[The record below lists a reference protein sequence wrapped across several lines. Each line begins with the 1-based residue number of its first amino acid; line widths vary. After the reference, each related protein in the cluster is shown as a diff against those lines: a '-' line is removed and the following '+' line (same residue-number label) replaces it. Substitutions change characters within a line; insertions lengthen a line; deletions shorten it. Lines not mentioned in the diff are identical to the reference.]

1 MILILSAMP
10 EELEAVSQAID
21 APRSIRSAGREVTSG
36 SISGHAV
43 TAAFSRWGK
52 VAAAST
58 AAHLLTAF
66 QPSRVIFTGIAG
78 ALRDDLAIGDHVF
91 ARALFQHDLDASP
104 FFPRTHV
111 PLLDLAALPTDPA
124 LTEQLAGALRAA
136 TAAGAAWGPGT
147 GARSPTPRVWVGDVA
162 TGDQVIGTRAAR
174 ARVLEAVPSAL
185 CVEMEG
191 AAVAQ
196 VCHEFGVPFACLRMI
211 SDRADETLAPAAVF
225 ELARRS
231 GVAAAAML
239 RHWLG
244 STPAQPATQAP
255 PIH

>member
-10 EELEAVSQAID
+10 EELEAVSHAID
-21 APRSIRSAGREVTSG
+21 MPHSRRSAGRDVVSG
-36 SISGHAV
+36 SIAGHAV
-43 TAAFSRWGK
+43 TVAFSRWGK

-58 AAHLLTAF
+58 AAHLLTAVN
-66 QPSRVIFTGIAG
+66 PSSVIFTGIAG
-78 ALRDDLAIGDHVF
+78 ALRDDLAIGDHVL

-111 PLLDLAALPTDPA
+111 PLLNLAALPTDAA
-124 LTEQLAGALRAA
+124 LTDQLHGALLAS
-136 TAAGAAWGPGT
+136 AAGAQRP
-147 GARSPTPRVWVGDVA
+147 SRVWLGTIA
-162 TGDQVIGTRAAR
+162 TGDQVIGTREAR
-174 ARVLEAVPSAL
+174 ARVLEAVSGAL

-211 SDRADETLAPAAVF
+211 SDRADETLTPGEVF
-225 ELARRS
+225 ALAHRS

-244 STPAQPATQAP
+244 NTPAQPAIQAP